1 MRLASS
7 PTGSIFDQRA
17 HICAEV
23 FVIKFSLSA
32 ILLFE
37 REEYLLLY
45 ESLWLYVYT
54 LLTFYSV
61 EKPFR
66 TRILA
71 KLETSILH
79 ENIKI
84 LFFLLSFGKCPEA
97 SRRHPR
103 HLRMRLDCL
112 LDPSGPPE
120 THQSPKWKFSFFHP
134 PTDPL
139 VTFSRCHFPSKARP
153 QRTAVGGKQR
163 FQYIHLAEIPNW
175 YHMRLV
181 SSPNGS
187 IFDQRAHIC
196 AEVFD
201 TKFSLSAILLFEREV
216 NLLLYESLWL
226 YVYTILTF
234 YSVKKLTRTRF

>member
-1 MRLASS
+1 MGVHLERVQKHSGESPGTSEWLWRVSWTLRDLLRPTKIPTENFHFLPPDPTTCTPKRGRFPSKARPQRTIVARKRSFEHKHLAEIWNRLHMKLVSS
-7 PTGSIFDQRA
+7 PNGSIFDQLP

-23 FVIKFSLSA
+23 LDAKFSLSA

-37 REEYLLLY
+37 REVNLLLY

-71 KLETSILH
+71 KQETSILH

-120 THQSPKWKFSFFHP
+120 THQSPK
-134 PTDPL
+134 
-139 VTFSRCHFPSKARP
+139 
-153 QRTAVGGKQR
+153 
-163 FQYIHLAEIPNW
+163 
-175 YHMRLV
+175 
-181 SSPNGS
+181 
-187 IFDQRAHIC
+187 
-196 AEVFD
+196 
-201 TKFSLSAILLFEREV
+201 
-216 NLLLYESLWL
+216 
-226 YVYTILTF
+226 
-234 YSVKKLTRTRF
+234 